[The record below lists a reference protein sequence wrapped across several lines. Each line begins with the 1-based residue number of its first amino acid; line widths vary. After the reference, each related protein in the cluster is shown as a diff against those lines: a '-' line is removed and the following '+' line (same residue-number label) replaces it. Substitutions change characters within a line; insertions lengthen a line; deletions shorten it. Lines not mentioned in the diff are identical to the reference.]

1 MKNLYLFFLTVFL
14 FGFGF
19 SAQAGEISARLKG
32 RILLDVE
39 RNGEAWYVNPADE
52 KRYYLG
58 RPDDAFQVMRQ
69 LGLGISE
76 LNFSRLAKDD
86 SMSSSSDMILGAK
99 LRGKIL
105 LQVEKK
111 GEAWYVNPADSKAY
125 YLGRPADAFSIMRR
139 LSLGISRRDLAMIHK
154 VGATESIDKYSAYE
168 HTSVMVASTTFKA
181 DIIRIDLSD
190 PELEIITE
198 STNKTDCDKNC
209 PAETLADFVVRNDAF
224 AGINAT
230 YFDTS
235 RAKMNY
241 YFFPVWNTREK
252 ILINEDQLKYWTTG
266 PIMAFDTDNGFHYFK
281 DSREFES
288 VANFEKTTG
297 KKLQAA
303 LGNKPR
309 LIEEGMNQLIPWD
322 TDVKQQ
328 SAKAMR
334 NALGYTKD
342 PVTGKETLM
351 LIILHDATVIDL
363 AEALK
368 VLKVD
373 YALNLDGGYSS
384 ALWYNDEYMVK
395 PGRNIPNA
403 IVFRK
408 KSKTND

>member
-1 MKNLYLFFLTVFL
+1 MKNLFFIFLFVFL
-14 FGFGF
+14 FGFGTF
-19 SAQAGEISARLKG
+19 AQAGEISSRLKG

-58 RPDDAFQVMRQ
+58 RPDDAFKVMRQ
-69 LGLGISE
+69 LGIGISE
-76 LNFSRLAKDD
+76 ANFARLPKDGD
-86 SMSSSSDMILGAK
+86 TSSTSDMAFGAK
-99 LRGKIL
+99 LQGKIML
-105 LQVEKK
+105 EVEKK
-111 GEAWYVNPADSKAY
+111 GEAWYINPKDYKAY
-125 YLGRPADAFSIMRR
+125 YLGKPADAFAIMRK
-139 LSLGISRRDLAMIHK
+139 LSLGISRRDLAMVHK
-154 VGATESIDKYSAYE
+154 VGATESIDEFSSYE
-168 HTSVMVASTTFKA
+168 HTTVTVASTTFKA

-190 PELEIITE
+190 PDLEIITDT
-198 STNKTDCDKNC
+198 TNKTDCDKNC
-209 PAETLADFVVRNDAF
+209 PAETLADFVVRHDAF

-235 RAKMNY
+235 AAKRNY
-241 YFFPVWNTREK
+241 YFFPVWNTDEK

-266 PIMAFDTDNGFHYFK
+266 PIMAFDAENGFHYFK

-288 VANFEKTTG
+288 VENFEKTTG

-342 PVTGKETLM
+342 PITDKETLM

-408 KSKTND
+408 KADNK